1 MDCLGS
7 KICFRFQGI
16 RFPTFRQRLEGT
28 SKRKYFGKLFGDIRF
43 NIPVVAKSIS
53 IAHCFGLF
61 VCNRPAMRPTTGLR
75 FANVTSRVT
84 PDCQAGNLAGGEV
97 SLTRNLASKETFET
111 NFGAKELKQ
120 RKNSFGKNKIVNSRT
135 HEKKLFEQ
143 TKITIRN
150 YI

>member
-1 MDCLGS
+1 MQPASDASDHGFAFCERN
-7 KICFRFQGI
+7 ITRNA
-16 RFPTFRQRLEGT
+16 RL
-28 SKRKYFGKLFGDIRF
+28 S
-43 NIPVVAKSIS
+43 
-53 IAHCFGLF
+53 
-61 VCNRPAMRPTTGLR
+61 
-75 FANVTSRVT
+75 
-84 PDCQAGNLAGGEV
+84 AGNLAGGEV

-143 TKITIRN
+143 TKITICN